1 MLNILYSSHQFSQSL
16 GENMTSNTSHNST
29 QIIVWSM
36 TLMLF
41 LSILPFSSADESTD
55 EWFEGYDYGTSDR
68 DDDDYEDLI
77 TIEFNPDTNS
87 SNDVTIHV
95 QIDVSNSSGEQV
107 SEITETYSIENSTDY
122 WFEIGWDLDFCT
134 NTCSADSF
142 DFEVN
147 LYDDDWYLEDS
158 FSIYD
163 VYLSEFEDTNYWF
176 NSSSYDVYDNDE
188 NYVNDTIEI
197 TYDPDVGC
205 DCEKEIIVEIGVVN
219 SGTDEWDE
227 WLTFYYEINGTNSD
241 SFSETWSP
249 DEVGP
254 YNYTFEVR
262 LFDNDWNFRDE
273 FTIVNISLECYEDC
287 NLEHWFNSSS
297 YAVYDNDENYV
308 NDTIEIFYD
317 PDVDCDCEKEII
329 VEIQVINSD
338 TDEWDESLTFYYE
351 INGTNSD
358 SFSETWSP
366 DEVGPYNYT
375 FEVLLFDND
384 WDFRDEFTIEDV
396 SLECYEDCN
405 VEHWFNSSS
414 YYVYDDDDDNVND
427 TIEIFYDP
435 DVGCD
440 CEKEVIVEIEV
451 INSDTDEWQEG
462 LTFYHEIYGNNSD
475 SFSQTWSPN
484 EAGPHNYTFEV
495 RLFDNDWDFKDEFTI
510 EDVSLE
516 CYENCEEHEWFDSS
530 WFYELSDSNGD
541 ELDDTITIFY
551 DPNTGCECEVE
562 VHVKLEIQEDGDY
575 KDEESA
581 DHTIYGDEL
590 DEFDQEWISWETGT
604 YDFRLHMYD
613 EDWNYEDEIWIYDI
627 YLDTGD
633 EIEHDEWF
641 GNDPDWFTV
650 DNETISIFYDPNTEC
665 DCEVKVWVYID
676 IEDNSGEKIDTI
688 ASSHYITADDNDM
701 FFQSWYA
708 NEEGHYNFNIVLF
721 DDEGNGP
728 HYREDDYWIEDVFL
742 GAGGEESTEFGHA
755 AFVVDHHGD
764 GFVNDLIAVVF
775 HGEGEA
781 FKQDAYFEIYDE
793 DEEQVASGTPN
804 EDGDRIFLASNL
816 SAGWYILF
824 IHLES
829 GSESVHTSQ
838 FHSYGEDTE
847 FEKRNS
853 DLALVRDE
861 NEDGE
866 FDYECS
872 EEEPCNDAY
881 FLVHQGDWTAGIE
894 DISIDIDIYD
904 EDQDEWTDYDT
915 IFTNETGW
923 AVSFDSPCGSYS
935 WYVDGEGSND
945 GGYDVMSGCGQ
956 DDENLDEWIHA
967 WIHYVP
973 EDENGNS
980 KWNEIVIG
988 YDPETECDCNVTVDV
1003 YLEVYDEN
1011 GDEAASSGA
1020 THTING
1026 DQEDWFLQEIS
1037 MNIEPGKYD
1046 FYIDMYDEDG
1056 IHEEHKEFTLIM
1068 SDEWLDYDL
1077 AVEDGNVKIDLQ
1089 GNTNYNGGINTYYDF
1104 NVYRW
1109 NDTENDWE
1117 KIDEKF
1123 EDARIS
1129 SESPAPIHF
1138 EWEADESG
1146 YYLFVVYMDDAMG
1159 QEDSIEFDFEIDI
1172 VSNQVPVIEDI
1183 FSPDQGLNN
1192 IYETQE
1198 FDLEASVYGLDGD
1211 SIYYEWD
1218 MGDGNVIIDETV
1230 RGYSYPDDG
1239 LYDVTLMVKDAN
1251 HSINKTIK
1259 LKIRNSA
1266 PLIKEIMQPPLAQL
1280 VEGAELSFTAIV
1292 MDCPSDTV
1300 TIRWEFGD
1308 EFSVIKNFNTSFAQ
1322 YRFLDDGE
1330 FNVTVYAEDEDGGLS
1345 KEYFQLIIRNL
1356 DPVINDKDL
1365 VVPTNIELG
1374 VAANFLV
1381 KALDAGNDTI
1391 TYTFDFDDGTTI
1403 LTSLTGNV
1411 THKFAK
1417 GEAFNITICAK
1428 DEDGGEACRTKF
1440 IPVELLE
1447 LLQESELPTPGF
1459 GIIGVT
1465 TAFGLIGILRR
1476 RTH

>member
-1 MLNILYSSHQFSQSL
+1 MSFSRFSVLAVFLMMVMSAFVVIPTYNVGADEDEGGPYLNAFPTGSGGDIEDYEMSL
-16 GENMTSNTSHNST
+16 HESEGGANITVEATELLENMDYMIHWEIRSYDPST
-29 QIIVWSM
+29 
-36 TLMLF
+36 
-41 LSILPFSSADESTD
+41 P
-55 EWFEGYDYGTSDR
+55 
-68 DDDDYEDLI
+68 
-77 TIEFNPDTNS
+77 
-87 SNDVTIHV
+87 
-95 QIDVSNSSGEQV
+95 
-107 SEITETYSIENSTDY
+107 
-122 WFEIGWDLDFCT
+122 
-134 NTCSADSF
+134 
-142 DFEVN
+142 
-147 LYDDDWYLEDS
+147 
-158 FSIYD
+158 
-163 VYLSEFEDTNYWF
+163 EDTNVDIWGEKSFTSPPTSF
-176 NSSSYDVYDNDE
+176 NFSIGPDILNDADL
-188 NYVNDTIEI
+188 N
-197 TYDPDVGC
+197 PGC
-205 DCEKEIIVEIGVVN
+205 YMFYGVL
-219 SGTDEWDE
+219 EE
-227 WLTFYYEINGTNSD
+227 ESD
-241 SFSETWSP
+241 
-249 DEVGP
+249 
-254 YNYTFEVR
+254 
-262 LFDNDWNFRDE
+262 
-273 FTIVNISLECYEDC
+273 
-287 NLEHWFNSSS
+287 
-297 YAVYDNDENYV
+297 
-308 NDTIEIFYD
+308 
-317 PDVDCDCEKEII
+317 
-329 VEIQVINSD
+329 
-338 TDEWDESLTFYYE
+338 
-351 INGTNSD
+351 
-358 SFSETWSP
+358 
-366 DEVGPYNYT
+366 
-375 FEVLLFDND
+375 
-384 WDFRDEFTIEDV
+384 
-396 SLECYEDCN
+396 
-405 VEHWFNSSS
+405 
-414 YYVYDDDDDNVND
+414 
-427 TIEIFYDP
+427 
-435 DVGCD
+435 
-440 CEKEVIVEIEV
+440 
-451 INSDTDEWQEG
+451 
-462 LTFYHEIYGNNSD
+462 
-475 SFSQTWSPN
+475 N
-484 EAGPHNYTFEV
+484 EAII
-495 RLFDNDWDFKDEFTI
+495 I
-510 EDVSLE
+510 EE
-516 CYENCEEHEWFDSS
+516 
-530 WFYELSDSNGD
+530 
-541 ELDDTITIFY
+541 
-551 DPNTGCECEVE
+551 
-562 VHVKLEIQEDGDY
+562 
-575 KDEESA
+575 
-581 DHTIYGDEL
+581 
-590 DEFDQEWISWETGT
+590 
-604 YDFRLHMYD
+604 
-613 EDWNYEDEIWIYDI
+613 EDWPFT
-627 YLDTGD
+627 LDR
-633 EIEHDEWF
+633 
-641 GNDPDWFTV
+641 
-650 DNETISIFYDPNTEC
+650 SMSEC
-665 DCEVKVWVYID
+665 D
-676 IEDNSGEKIDTI
+676 
-688 ASSHYITADDNDM
+688 
-701 FFQSWYA
+701 
-708 NEEGHYNFNIVLF
+708 
-721 DDEGNGP
+721 
-728 HYREDDYWIEDVFL
+728 
-742 GAGGEESTEFGHA
+742 GGESTEFGHA

-988 YDPETECDCNVTVDV
+988 YDPETECDCDVTVDV